1 MPEAA
6 ETPILALWLPVVVAA
21 AVTMVLS
28 TLAWTALP
36 HHKPDMQQH
45 PEADDFAAQIK
56 DRATPPGVY
65 YFPAY
70 GTPKEP
76 GPHMKAGPWGTINI
90 YPSAPNV
97 GRNIGL
103 TLLALLVIAVFVGY
117 LTGQACSPGADA
129 SRVFQIAMT
138 NAVLCHVFGG
148 ALNGIWFGKRL
159 RFFITDA
166 IDGLVYSA
174 ATGACF
180 ALLWPAAQPA
190 IDTIAAAT

>member
-6 ETPILALWLPVVVAA
+6 ETAILSLWIPVVATA
-21 AVTMVLS
+21 LATMILS
-28 TLAWTALP
+28 TLAWTLLP
-36 HHKPDMQQH
+36 HHKPDMQEH
-45 PEADDFAAQIK
+45 PNADELAEQV
-56 DRATPPGVY
+56 RASDVPPGNY

-70 GTPKEP
+70 GTPKAP
-76 GPHMKAGPWGTINI
+76 GPFIKAGPWGNLKI
-90 YPSAPNV
+90 YPSAPNM
-97 GRNIGL
+97 GRNIALTFL
-103 TLLALLVIAVFVGY
+103 TLLVVAVFVGY
-117 LTGQACSPGADA
+117 ITAQACSPGSDT

-138 NAVLCHVFGG
+138 TAVLCHVFGG

-180 ALLWPAAQPA
+180 ALLWPGS
-190 IDTIAAAT
+190 